1 MLGHAPL
8 AQTKL
13 SCAHE
18 VAWRAG
24 AGRGAVM
31 MDRGA
36 AALNIAVLLAA
47 LAGACGE
54 REQAP
59 PAYVR
64 LDAPAPRLEDVPAT
78 RALLVVFWATWC
90 PPCRAETPR
99 LRALA
104 EEPPEHLSVVVFGHD
119 QDASAVREFF
129 AGEPPAALHF
139 RPDGDEAAA
148 RAFGV
153 DKLPAS
159 FLVVDGRSMARFA
172 GPRDWS
178 APAMRRLLQKLIGER
193 LGAPARGQEAAH

>member
-1 MLGHAPL
+1 M
-8 AQTKL
+8 K
-13 SCAHE
+13 
-18 VAWRAG
+18 
-24 AGRGAVM
+24 GAV
-31 MDRGA
+31 
-36 AALNIAVLLAA
+36 ALRAAVLLAS

-54 REQAP
+54 REHAP

-64 LDAPAPRLEDVPAT
+64 LDAPAPRLDDVPAT

-90 PPCRAETPR
+90 PPCRAETPQ

-119 QDASAVREFF
+119 QDSSAVREFF
-129 AGEPPAALHF
+129 AGAPPPALHF
-139 RPDGDEAAA
+139 RLDGDQAAA

-159 FLVVDGRSMARFA
+159 FLVVEGQRMARFS

-178 APAMRRLLQKLIGER
+178 SPAMRRLLQKLISER
-193 LGAPARGQEAAH
+193 LGAPSRGQGALH